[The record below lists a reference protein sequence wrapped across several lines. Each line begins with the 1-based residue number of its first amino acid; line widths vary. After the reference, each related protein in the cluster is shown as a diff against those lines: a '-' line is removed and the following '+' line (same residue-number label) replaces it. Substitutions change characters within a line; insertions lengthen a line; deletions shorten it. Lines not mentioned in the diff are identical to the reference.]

1 MVTVLESPVMCLI
14 IVEASIGSSGS
25 ENPLVDS
32 LLLEGFVTLI
42 VFLVCFCFY
51 QLRYVLTQDNN

>member
-1 MVTVLESPVMCLI
+1 MCLI